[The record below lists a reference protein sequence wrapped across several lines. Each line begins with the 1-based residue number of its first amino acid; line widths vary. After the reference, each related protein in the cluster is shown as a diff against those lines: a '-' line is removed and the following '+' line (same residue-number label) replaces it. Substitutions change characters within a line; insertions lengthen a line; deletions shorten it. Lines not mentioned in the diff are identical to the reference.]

1 MDIKQY
7 VTKQL
12 ARTKTK
18 KYEAY
23 VIHRIIA
30 KIDDI
35 GLKFVTQQYVNRG
48 EKSKNGKKFALTD
61 LYFPQLGIHVEVDEA
76 HHFSADA
83 KEADAMRTRDIVSQI
98 GGDDPIRVDT
108 ANTSLKEINQRIDSV
123 VETIKAAKKSL
134 PNFIPWDIKKEYSVD
149 TYIAMGE
156 IDANKDVALRTSAEV
171 CNCFG
176 RNYKRWQKGGAK
188 HLDENGHPDENTI
201 IWFPKLYENDGWIN
215 HLSDDETRITEGS
228 VDQQKQKQH
237 FEDFLKTG
245 IKATRRIVF
254 AHVKS
259 NLGGVM
265 YRFRGVY
272 EVSEEETKK
281 SGRLVWLRTS
291 TTTKTYAKKPEN
303 K

>member
-48 EKSKNGKKFALTD
+48 EKSENGKKFALTD
-61 LYFPQLGIHVEVDEA
+61 LYFPQLGIHIEVDEE
-76 HHFSADA
+76 HHFNADA
-83 KEADAMRTRDIVSQI
+83 KEADAMRTRDIVSQTS
-98 GGDDPIRVDT
+98 GHNVLRVNAT
-108 ANTSLKEINQRIDSV
+108 GPSLEEINASIDAV
-123 VETIKAAKKSL
+123 VEIIKTVRDNL
-134 PNFIPWDIKKEYSVD
+134 LDFMPWDIETEYSVD

-176 RNYKRWQKGGAK
+176 HNYKGWYKGGAK
-188 HLDENGHPDENTI
+188 HPHENNTI
-201 IWFPKLYENDGWIN
+201 LWFPKLYENDGWN
-215 HLSDDETRITEGS
+215 NQLSDDETRITEGS

-237 FEDFLKTG
+237 FDDFMKNHIT
-245 IKATRRIVF
+245 ATRRIVF
-254 AHVKS
+254 ARVRS
-259 NLGGVM
+259 NLGDVM

-272 EVSEEETKK
+272 EVSKEETEKN
-281 SGRLVWLRTS
+281 GRLVWLRTS
-291 TTTKTYAKKPEN
+291 TTTKTYAKNSKE